1 MSVGPIT
8 ILIALALAAGAIIW
22 LAYASAKTRTAYL
35 SATADLE
42 AALRT
47 TEFLR
52 VAAAHARDG
61 VLIHDE
67 DMRVVWANAAYF
79 DLMRQPKDKVI
90 GKRPID
96 FAFAPGT
103 APPLADLTT
112 LLDEAETNPGNHLT
126 LFKNMR
132 GDGTWF
138 WNQINMGFF
147 RNSAG
152 ERLTILVCRDVTPA
166 IEQEEDLIRIR
177 DRLAYE
183 ASHDALTGLANRAEL
198 MRFTREAL
206 REAELGG
213 YNVGLLHLD
222 LDRFKEINDTYG
234 HSAGDHCIIHA
245 ATQLRGAVRS
255 SDMVARVGGD
265 EFVVICPRMPDLE
278 SVAKLAH
285 DLCGA
290 VARPFAYNDAML
302 TCRASIGCA
311 LAAPA
316 ERDPEVPLSQSD
328 FALYEA
334 KRSGRGRVGVYDE
347 SLHQRHM
354 RLQRRAADLR
364 ESVEMGGLDYM
375 YQPIVDLTTGQISG
389 FETLV
394 RWNHETE
401 GLVSPADFL
410 PLAEEQGLLA
420 DLDMASMH
428 AALEMKHKL
437 QNSRFGGLSLSFNA
451 SSELLLH
458 PQFINTLVHSTAT
471 AGLDRSQIT
480 IEVLETTVLS
490 DQRDGA
496 SPAGVIRDLR
506 DAGFQVFLDDF
517 GMGYAGLAHLA
528 ELDITG
534 IKLDRQLVKRLTT
547 NETSAKIVATIT
559 ELCRDLGLRM
569 VAEGVEDIATAE
581 RLRALGCQY
590 IQGYWLSHPVT
601 AEGAHDYLAVTGGA
615 VSLPRAMPYRR
626 KPNAA

>member
-1 MSVGPIT
+1 MSFGTIATLASLTVVGACT
-8 ILIALALAAGAIIW
+8 LWQAATT
-22 LAYASAKTRTAYL
+22 AKARKTQ
-35 SATADLE
+35 ADLT
-42 AALRT
+42 AALEST
-47 TEFLR
+47 QYLR

-61 VLIHDE
+61 VMIHDE

-79 DLMRQPKDKVI
+79 ELMRMPAEKVI
-90 GKRPID
+90 GHRPVD
-96 FAFAPGT
+96 FAFMPGT
-103 APPLADLTT
+103 APPVEELRAH
-112 LLDEAETNPGNHLT
+112 LDRAEANPGNHLA
-126 LFKNMR
+126 LYQNMR
-132 GDGTWF
+132 GDGTSF
-138 WNQINMGFF
+138 WNQINMGFY
-147 RNSAG
+147 RNAQG
-152 ERLTILVCRDVTPA
+152 ERLVILVCRDVTPTV
-166 IEQEEDLIRIR
+166 EQEEDLIRIR
-177 DRLAYE
+177 DRLAHE

-206 REAELGG
+206 IEAEAGG
-213 YNVGLLHLD
+213 YTVGLLHVD
-222 LDRFKEINDTYG
+222 LDRFKDINDTYG

-245 ATQLRGAVRS
+245 ANQLRGAVRAT
-255 SDMVARVGGD
+255 DMVARVGGD
-265 EFVVICPRMPDLE
+265 EFVVVCPRMPDLE
-278 SVAKLAH
+278 SMAKLAH

-290 VARPFAYNDAML
+290 VARPFAFNDAVL

-311 LAAPA
+311 LAAPS

-334 KRSGRGRVGVYDE
+334 KRTGRGRVGVYDE
-347 SLHQRHM
+347 VLHQHHM

-375 YQPIVDLTTGQISG
+375 YQPIVDLTTGQIAG

-394 RWNHETE
+394 RWNHDTE

-420 DLDMASMH
+420 ELDMSSMH
-428 AALEMKHKL
+428 AALEMKRKL

-581 RLRALGCQY
+581 RLRALGCQF